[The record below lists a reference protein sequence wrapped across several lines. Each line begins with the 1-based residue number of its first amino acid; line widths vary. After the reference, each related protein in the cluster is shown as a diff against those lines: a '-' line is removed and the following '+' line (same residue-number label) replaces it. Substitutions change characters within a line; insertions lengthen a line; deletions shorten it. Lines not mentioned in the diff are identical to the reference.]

1 MQTQVSVEI
10 LTQIVQSVFITMMN
24 IEVHLCDAPWSPT
37 GDRMTSLVY
46 LTGDW
51 NGAIILECNP
61 KMACHFAGRIL
72 DMDPP
77 ERVDDDV
84 RDVLGELS
92 NMIGGNMKSGMS
104 IGIRLSMPSVMNG
117 RDYDLRI
124 CGSEVQERLAFQCD
138 DGNFWVTILTTREG
152 VATWG
157 RSA

>member
-24 IEVHLCDAPWSPT
+24 IEAHLCDAPWDPT
-37 GDRMTSLVY
+37 GDRMTSVIY

-61 KMACHFAGRIL
+61 GMACHFAGRIL
-72 DMDPP
+72 CMDAP
-77 ERVDDDV
+77 ECVDDDV

-124 CGSEVQERLAFQCD
+124 CGSEVMERLAFQCD
-138 DGNFWVTILTTREG
+138 DGNFWVTVLTTRQ
-152 VATWG
+152 
-157 RSA
+157 

>member
-10 LTQIVQSVFITMMN
+10 LTQIVRSVFITMMD
-24 IEVHLCDAPWSPT
+24 IEVRLCDASWSPT
-37 GDRMTSLVY
+37 GDRMTSMVY

-61 KMACHFAGRIL
+61 QMACHFAGRIL
-72 DMDPP
+72 CMDPP
-77 ERVDDDV
+77 ECVDDDV

-104 IGIRLSMPSVMNG
+104 TGIRLSMPSVMNG

-138 DGNFWVTILTTREG
+138 DGNFWVTVLATRE
-152 VATWG
+152 
-157 RSA
+157 